1 MKHYTHS
8 NIWRLFFLVVMLGIF
23 SVALLTHQAR
33 LIEEPSNAVQAGEFS
48 FSDVTETRNYTYFG
62 NTPSK
67 SSVTYYRVDE
77 HAMVEGDILLNL
89 DGEGI
94 QTAGTGV
101 PFVDRRW
108 KDGLV
113 PYQIHPN
120 LPMQYRVFDAIE
132 HWEDVTGIRFVLR
145 DDSNADLYPD
155 YVYFQPSTGCSSYVG
170 RVGGGQPINLAD
182 GCTTGSTV
190 HEIGHAVG
198 LWHEQSRIDRD
209 DYVTIHYEN
218 ILPQTIFNFNQHITD
233 GEDIGEYDYDSI
245 MHYPRW
251 AFSKNGKDTIVPKQ
265 QDVEIG
271 QRTEMSQGDIVAVQ
285 HMYQDILQPATG
297 E

>member
-1 MKHYTHS
+1 MKHYTRTAS
-8 NIWRLFFLVVMLGIF
+8 WQLFFLFVMLSIF
-23 SVALLTHQAR
+23 SVVLLIQQSR
-33 LIEEPSNAVQAGEFS
+33 LHEQPTNAVYNGEFS
-48 FSDVTETRNYTYFG
+48 FSDVTQSGTFSG
-62 NTPSK
+62 NTASNQP
-67 SSVTYYRVDE
+67 VTYSLVDG
-77 HAMVEGDILLNL
+77 HALVEGDILLQL
-89 DGEGI
+89 DGEGM

-108 KDGLV
+108 KDGLI
-113 PYQIHPN
+113 PYEIDPN
-120 LPMQYRVFDAIE
+120 LPMQYRVHDSIE
-132 HWEDVTGIRFVLR
+132 HWEAMTGIRFVLR
-145 DDSNADLYPD
+145 DDSNAHLYPD

-170 RVGGGQPINLAD
+170 RIGGGQPINLAD
-182 GCTTGSTV
+182 GCTTGSTI

-209 DYVTIHYEN
+209 EYVTIHYEN
-218 ILPQTIFNFNQHITD
+218 ILPHTIFNFNQHISD

-251 AFSKNGKDTIVPKQ
+251 AFSKNGQDTIVPK

-271 QRTEMSQGDIVAVQ
+271 QRDVLSQGDIDAVAY
-285 HMYQDILQPATG
+285 MYQDILQPATG

>member
-8 NIWRLFFLVVMLGIF
+8 GIWRLFFLVVLLGIF
-23 SVALLTHQAR
+23 SVALLSQQAK
-33 LIEEPSNAVQAGEFS
+33 LTDPPTNVTQNGEFS
-48 FSDVTETRNYTYFG
+48 YSVVTQTGTFSG
-62 NTPSK
+62 NTFSHQP
-67 SSVTYYRVDE
+67 VTYNLVDGQP
-77 HAMVEGDILLNL
+77 MVEGDIILQL
-89 DGEGI
+89 DGEGM

-101 PFVDRRW
+101 PFIDRRW
-108 KDGLV
+108 KDGLI
-113 PYQIHPN
+113 PYEINPN
-120 LPMQYRVFDAIE
+120 LPMQYRVHDAID
-132 HWEDVTGIRFVLR
+132 HWEELTDIRFVLR
-145 DDSNADLYPD
+145 DDSNADLYLD

-182 GCTTGSTV
+182 GCTTGSTI

-209 DYVTIHYEN
+209 EYVTIHYEN
-218 ILPQTIFNFNQHITD
+218 ILPQTIFNFNQHISD

-251 AFSKNGKDTIVPKQ
+251 AFSKNGKDTIVPKH
-265 QDVEIG
+265 DVEIG
-271 QRTEMSQGDIVAVQ
+271 QRMELSQGDIDAVE
-285 HMYQDILQPATG
+285 HMYQDILQPAG

>member
-1 MKHYTHS
+1 MAHYTHS
-8 NIWRLFFLVVMLGIF
+8 STWRLFFLLTLIGI
-23 SVALLTHQAR
+23 VAGGLMVHQAR
-33 LIEEPSNAVQAGEFS
+33 ISDSPTVTMQNGEFAYS
-48 FSDVTETRNYTYFG
+48 SLTQSGTFSGNQVRNQ
-62 NTPSK
+62 P
-67 SSVTYYRVDE
+67 VTYNLVDG
-77 HAMVEGDILLNL
+77 HAVVEGDILLRL
-89 DGEGI
+89 DGEGM
-94 QTAGTGV
+94 QTAGSGV

-108 KDGLV
+108 KDGLI
-113 PYQIHPN
+113 PYEIDPN
-120 LPMQYRVFDAIE
+120 LPMQYRVYDSID
-132 HWEDVTGIRFVLR
+132 HWEAETGIRFVLR
-145 DDSNADLYPD
+145 DEGNADLYPD

-182 GCTTGSTV
+182 GCTTGSTI

-209 DYVTIHYEN
+209 EYVTIYYEN
-218 ILPQTIFNFNQHITD
+218 ILPHTIFNFNQHISD

-265 QDVEIG
+265 DVQIG
-271 QRTEMSQGDIVAVQ
+271 QRTELSQGDIDAVA

-297 E
+297 D